1 MMWRTA
7 LGAHL
12 LLAAFTLA
20 PTANAAPVEYVRVCS
35 LYGAGFFY
43 IPGTDTCLN
52 PNNGEVRTQTAY
64 GTFRGLSNLAG
75 RIGALE
81 GNVSTLESEVAAL
94 RSAQQPQMQARFDTD
109 FRNAMDGS
117 AIAMALDEPYLT
129 ESEHFGI
136 KLNWGTYNSSNAFGV
151 TFAGVLA
158 QHGGN
163 RLTLSGGVAFTGNNV
178 GGHAGLQFS
187 W

>member
-1 MMWRTA
+1 MRRGA
-7 LGAHL
+7 LCGFL
-12 LLAAFTLA
+12 LLAAFMPGPAASA
-20 PTANAAPVEYVRVCS
+20 PPVEYVKICS
-35 LYGAGFFY
+35 LYGAAFFY

-52 PNNGEVRTQTAY
+52 PDNGDTRTATAN
-64 GTFRGLSNLAG
+64 GTLRGVSSLAG

-81 GNVSTLESEVAAL
+81 GNVSALDSEVAAL
-94 RSAQQPQMQARFDTD
+94 RSAQQQQLQARFDAD

-129 ESEHFGI
+129 EAEHFGI
-136 KLNWGTYNSSNAFGV
+136 KINWGTYRSSNAFGV

-158 QHGGN
+158 QRGGN
-163 RLTLSGGVAFTGNNV
+163 RLTLSGGVAFTGYNV
-178 GGHAGLQFS
+178 GGHVGLQFS

>member
-1 MMWRTA
+1 MRRTA
-7 LGAHL
+7 LDALL

-20 PTANAAPVEYVRVCS
+20 PTANAKPVEYVRVCS

-52 PNNGEVRTQTAY
+52 PYNGEVRTQTAY
-64 GTFRGLSNLAG
+64 GTLRGVSSLAA

-81 GNVSTLESEVAAL
+81 GNVSALKSEVAAL
-94 RSAQQPQMQARFDTD
+94 QSAQQQQMQARFDTD
-109 FRNAMDGS
+109 FRNATDGS
-117 AIAMALDEPYLT
+117 AIAMALDEPFLT
-129 ESEHFGI
+129 DSEHFGI
-136 KLNWGTYNSSNAFGV
+136 KINWGTYRSSNAFGV

-158 QHGGN
+158 EHGWN
-163 RLTLSGGVAFTGNNV
+163 RLTLAGGVAFTGNNV
-178 GGHAGLQFS
+178 GGHVGLQFS